1 MDPLDSI
8 HHHALKYIEEDNLE
22 IILDG
27 QDLLRQLFHI
37 WQKNYHDNPI
47 GENSYDNE
55 RSIRGS
61 AESLRKT
68 CSK

>member
-8 HHHALKYIEEDNLE
+8 HHHTLKYIEEDNLE

-37 WQKNYHDNPI
+37 WQKNYHDNI
-47 GENSYDNE
+47 GESNYDTR
-55 RSIRGS
+55 RSAGNPS
-61 AESLRKT
+61 KT
-68 CSK
+68 CS